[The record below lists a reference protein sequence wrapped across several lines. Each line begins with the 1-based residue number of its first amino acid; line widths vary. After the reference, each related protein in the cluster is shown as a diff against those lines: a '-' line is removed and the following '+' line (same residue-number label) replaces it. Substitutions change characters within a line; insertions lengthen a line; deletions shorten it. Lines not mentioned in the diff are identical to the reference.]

1 MRDMIVSAYAVGAE
15 QWGSALLDATLKGVV
30 LLVLAG
36 LITVVLRR
44 APAATRHFVW
54 TVGISALVVLP
65 FAGAIAPQWNLAVLP
80 ASIAPSSVTPSSVT
94 PSSATSNVAPDAVSA
109 PAPSAATPNAPPK
122 ATPLASPR
130 KEIAKSADIASSEY
144 TAIASDPRP
153 AATSGA
159 PVVPQSANWW
169 IIVSMIWMAGAAVLA
184 SRMVL
189 GLLGTAMLARRSG
202 TVEDPA
208 WIALTNRVARQLGI
222 TRPVTLLQSPR
233 SGIPMTWGVF
243 YPVILLPADADLWT
257 SERRSI
263 VLLHELA
270 HVRRFDA
277 LTQTIAQLATAL
289 FWINPLVWVAARQMR
304 TERERACDDFV
315 LSAGMRPSA
324 YASDL
329 LEIVQTMGS
338 EPGMAYA
345 ALAMA
350 RRSEFEGRL
359 LAILD
364 PTTRRSG
371 VNGYT
376 KAATVVLALVLLIP
390 LAGMRPAARKSMTLP
405 VVQAPVA
412 SEALAT
418 QTPQT
423 TQTAPT
429 SQAALARPSGPTSER
444 EAFATDSADR
454 AAAHKDSVAFAR
466 EEARARAAEAAQPV
480 AVVEDEA
487 VRPAVV
493 AGADKP
499 RDDKET
505 LILIVRAAA
514 KMTSDYE
521 KASLLIEVL
530 EKFVPDDSLRVAFL
544 KTTATLTG
552 EYERQRVL
560 STMLAKDPLSDA
572 TRVMWIKTAS
582 GLSGD
587 YAKRTALT
595 QFAAKHDLTSAPVRQ
610 AFFTAVGTMSA
621 GYDQQLVMVALLKR
635 LPRLTRVEALALLSS
650 AKGMSSNSSKS
661 AVLVAVAEKI
671 GLDDAEIRK
680 AYIDTAGTLTSD
692 SDYRRAMSAAIT
704 PRPEN

>member
-1 MRDMIVSAYAVGAE
+1 
-15 QWGSALLDATLKGVV
+15 
-30 LLVLAG
+30 
-36 LITVVLRR
+36 
-44 APAATRHFVW
+44 
-54 TVGISALVVLP
+54 
-65 FAGAIAPQWNLAVLP
+65 
-80 ASIAPSSVTPSSVT
+80 
-94 PSSATSNVAPDAVSA
+94 
-109 PAPSAATPNAPPK
+109 
-122 ATPLASPR
+122 
-130 KEIAKSADIASSEY
+130 
-144 TAIASDPRP
+144 
-153 AATSGA
+153 
-159 PVVPQSANWW
+159 
-169 IIVSMIWMAGAAVLA
+169 
-184 SRMVL
+184 MVL
-189 GLLGTAMLARRSG
+189 GLLGTAMLARRSE
-202 TVEDPA
+202 TVDDPE
-208 WIALTNRVARQLGI
+208 WIALTNRLARQLGI

-233 SGIPMTWGVF
+233 QGIPMTWGVF

-277 LTQTIAQLATAL
+277 LTQTVAQLATAL
-289 FWINPLVWVAARQMR
+289 FWINPLVWVASRQMR

-364 PTTRRSG
+364 PTARRDGVSG
-371 VNGYT
+371 FT
-376 KAATVVLALVLLIP
+376 KATTAVLALILLIP
-390 LAGMRPAARKSMTLP
+390 LAGMRPAARSGATILP
-405 VVQAPVA
+405 VVQAPAA
-412 SEALAT
+412 SDAT
-418 QTPQT
+418 A
-423 TQTAPT
+423 APT
-429 SQAALARPSGPTSER
+429 QLVTPPRPDADRAALA
-444 EAFATDSADR
+444 ADSADR
-454 AAAHKDSVAFAR
+454 AATRADSVAFAR
-466 EEARARAAEAAQPV
+466 QDAKVRAAEAAEPADAAEEDVAQP
-480 AVVEDEA
+480 AIVV
-487 VRPAVV
+487 
-493 AGADKP
+493 GADKP

-505 LILIVRAAA
+505 LIMIVRAAA

-530 EKFVPDDSLRVAFL
+530 EKFIPDDSLRVAFL
-544 KTTATLTG
+544 TTTATLTG

-560 STMLAKDPLSDA
+560 STMLIKDPLSDA
-572 TRVMWIKTAS
+572 TRVLWIKTAS
-582 GLSGD
+582 ALTGD

-610 AFFTAVGTMSA
+610 AFFNAVANMSA
-621 GYDQQLVMVALLKR
+621 GYDQQLVMVALVKR

-650 AKGMSSNSSKS
+650 AKGMSSNSNKS

-692 SDYRRAMSAAIT
+692 SDYRRAMSAAIRT
-704 PRPEN
+704 RPETQEQ